1 MKNSKIFLLVGLVGV
16 ASLIGFLTLKF
27 AGSQERTRAKRGD
40 IVESI
45 YGLGTVTA
53 DKIYR
58 VRTGLTLSIRK
69 LLVKEGDLVK
79 QGDPLVILEDNLV
92 KSPIEGT
99 VTAIAYK
106 EGELVTPQVSVVT
119 VTNLSK
125 LYLEVSLEQQSILR
139 VKEGQIVYVSFES
152 LRNEKSEGV
161 VKSVYPRE
169 NQFIVRIEL
178 TSWPAGV
185 LPGMTAD
192 VAILVGQKISVLM
205 IPLRSLLAGHVLR
218 LRDGKKEKISV
229 KLGVLDGEWG
239 ELISDN
245 ILETDELLIRK

>member
-1 MKNSKIFLLVGLVGV
+1 MKNKKFILVFGLIFLAG
-16 ASLIGFLTLKF
+16 LIGLLTSKFLTQ
-27 AGSQERTRAKRGD
+27 QERIRPKRGD
-40 IVESI
+40 IIESI

-58 VRTGLTLSIRK
+58 VRTGLTLSIQK

-79 QGDPLVILEDNLV
+79 QGDPLVRLEDNIV

-99 VTAIAYK
+99 VTAVAYK
-106 EGELVTPQVSVVT
+106 EGELVTPQVSIVT
-119 VTNLSK
+119 VTNLNK

-139 VKEGQIVYVSFES
+139 VKEGQSVYVSFES

-178 TSWPAGV
+178 ATWPTGV

-192 VAILVGQKISVLM
+192 VAILVGKKMNVLM
-205 IPLRSLLAGHVLR
+205 IPLRSLLAGQVVR
-218 LRDGKKEKISV
+218 LREGKKEKTSI
-229 KLGVLDGEWG
+229 KLGVLNGEWG
-239 ELISDN
+239 ELVSDN
-245 ILETDELLIRK
+245 IAETDELLIRK